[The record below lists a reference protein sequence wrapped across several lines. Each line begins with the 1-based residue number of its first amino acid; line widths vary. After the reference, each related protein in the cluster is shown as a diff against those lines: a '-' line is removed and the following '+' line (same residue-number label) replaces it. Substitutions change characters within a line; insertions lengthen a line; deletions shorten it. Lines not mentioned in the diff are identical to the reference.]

1 MATSQPVPFVPNV
14 NAGTNAPVRN
24 STNVARD
31 DNTVSSQAARAIRDS
46 NSERIIPQDNV
57 LSQYASYTYNI
68 SIYILSP
75 KDYNEIVRTKRFKIP
90 SAQLLMSSGGAP
102 NSSTAGTGTPGG
114 NTGVT
119 GVSPQTQAEATAGRN
134 QFFPLDFYINDVKL
148 TTLQPG
154 KGTRSPHSNTTLN
167 FKIIEP
173 NGISLLPNLHAATQA
188 YIGKDQNYGS
198 QNFCMVIKFYGYDDT
213 GKMVQVQGL
222 KTGSGS
228 TAVVEKWI
236 PFQFTGIKFR
246 IANKLTEYD
255 CSAVCVSNN
264 IATGQ
269 SRGTIPY
276 NVEINAPTLREIL
289 SGNASY
295 TTTAAAPEPAPR
307 PAAGAAAPKPPPK
320 ATAAPKPTI
329 VSGLI
334 EALNQYQEL
343 LTGTGEDA
351 AAPGTFLGTAT
362 GVFDVADVYDIVF
375 TDPDLENASMLPPG
389 SKPKRQGA
397 TLQPQTAN
405 QQVNGAV
412 QTSPANSKTT
422 SATAGT
428 SIIQFLDQTI
438 RNSDYIYD
446 QQLKIITVDGVEEKR
461 NDDNGQGVDW
471 YRIGVTADPIRY
483 DPKRRDYAYKIT
495 YTVSPYRVNEIKGPN
510 FPSTKFK
517 GTHKKYLYWFTGLNT
532 EILSFEQDFNYL
544 YYIVV
549 NSGQPP
555 PNTTLDFR
563 EEAKYAY
570 QPRSNESDQGLAG
583 KTNEAG
589 ANAAQQLY
597 SPGDLAKAKLSILGD
612 PAWIHQGE
620 FWFGATEGTGIQQPF
635 FPDGSINTE
644 VQEPLF
650 EIGFNNPVDY
660 DLQSGRMEVGSTD
673 LGANRYVNGANGNG
687 LATYSYIY
695 RAVSVVS
702 TFANGRF
709 TQDLEGVLITFPI
722 SAIKNNTAVD
732 SQYTETEQETE
743 RLLANLDVA
752 NAARTAQNALNRTAT
767 STPGQ
772 PSSPA
777 TAPARANPAA
787 PSPAAPARPPTSGTQ
802 PVGNAAPAS
811 NTNAQSGG
819 TTQRPADLSR
829 GYTFSETTFRQ
840 KDPAGAKAYRDFQT
854 QKEKEISAAESARL
868 TAQAQRNNNGTVS
881 PRERELIDD
890 RAQTTARLQSQRLAV
905 EKFAPQI
912 QTAGAITFPGTF
924 SPASQQAAA
933 VPRAPQTIGREP

>member
-1 MATSQPVPFVPNV
+1 MATSQPVPFAPNV

-24 STNVARD
+24 PNSAVRD
-31 DNTVSSQAARAIRDS
+31 DNTVSSQVARAVRDS
-46 NSERIIPQDNV
+46 NADRIIPQDNI

-68 SIYILSP
+68 SIYIMSP
-75 KDYNEIVRTKRFKIP
+75 KDYNEIVRTKRFSIP
-90 SAQLLMSSGGAP
+90 GNQLLISSGGAP

-119 GVSPQTQAEATAGRN
+119 GVSPDTQANATAGRN

-173 NGISLLPNLHAATQA
+173 NGISLLDNLYAATQA
-188 YIGKDQNYGS
+188 YVGKKQNYGA

-213 GKMVQVQGL
+213 GKMVQAQGL
-222 KTGSGS
+222 NTGTGG
-228 TAVVEKWI
+228 TAVIEKWI

-246 IANKLTEYD
+246 IANRLTEYE
-255 CSAVCVSNN
+255 CSAVCVANN

-269 SRGTIPY
+269 MRGTIPY
-276 NVEINAPTLREIL
+276 NVEINAPTLKEIL

-295 TTTAAAPEPAPR
+295 TTTAAAPAITPTVAPG
-307 PAAGAAAPKPPPK
+307 GAAPNPPPK

-351 AAPGTFLGTAT
+351 AAPGTFFGRPT

-375 TDPDLENASMLPPG
+375 TDPALENASVLPPTG
-389 SKPKRQGA
+389 ASKAQIP
-397 TLQPQTAN
+397 TTQPQNAN

-412 QTSPANSKTT
+412 QTGAANSKTT

-438 RNSDYIYD
+438 RNSTYVYD
-446 QQLKIITVDGVEEKR
+446 QQLILYTIEGEEIEQQKDK
-461 NDDNGQGVDW
+461 NQGMDW
-471 YRIGVTADPIRY
+471 YRIGVKTEPISY
-483 DPKRRDYAYKIT
+483 DAKRRDYAYKIT
-495 YTVSPYRVNEIKGPN
+495 YIVSPYRVNEIKGPN
-510 FPSTKFK
+510 FPSTKFR
-517 GTHKKYLYWFTGLNT
+517 GTHKKYLYWFTGLNS
-532 EILSFEQDFNYL
+532 EVLSYEQDFNYL
-544 YYIVV
+544 YYVVV
-549 NSGQPP
+549 NGGQQQPQ
-555 PNTTLDFR
+555 TLVDFR
-563 EEAKYAY
+563 EEAKYGY
-570 QPRSNESDQGLAG
+570 QTRSNESDQGAAG
-583 KTNEAG
+583 KVNEPG

-597 SPGDLAKAKLSILGD
+597 SPADLAKAKLSILGD

-620 FWFGATEGTGIQQPF
+620 FWFGVTEGTGPQQPF

-650 EIGFNNPVDY
+650 EIGFNKPVDY
-660 DLQSGRMEVGSTD
+660 DLQSGRMEVSDTD
-673 LGANRYVNGANGNG
+673 LGANRYVTGEGGNG
-687 LATYSYIY
+687 LASQSYIY

-709 TQDLEGVLITFPI
+709 TQDLEGVLVTFPR
-722 SAIKNNTAVD
+722 SAIKANNSVD

-743 RLLANLDVA
+743 RLLANADVA
-752 NAARTAQNALNRTAT
+752 NAARTAQNALNRAST

-772 PSSPA
+772 PSSPT
-777 TAPARANPAA
+777 TAPARANPPTAA
-787 PSPAAPARPPTSGTQ
+787 PTSPAAAPTSSGQ
-802 PVGNAAPAS
+802 PVGPAAAAT

-819 TTQRPADLSR
+819 TRVV
-829 GYTFSETTFRQ
+829 TTTESTLNGDVFRA
-840 KDPAGAKAYRDFQT
+840 KDPAGFAAYTNYIADRR
-854 QKEKEISAAESARL
+854 KEL
-868 TAQAQRNNNGTVS
+868 TSQYEKSLTEQANRNSNGNIP
-881 PRERELIDD
+881 PRQRELIVERAQD
-890 RAQTTARLQSQRLAV
+890 RAFVQALDEARI
-905 EKFAPQI
+905 KFDPQI
-912 QTAGAITFPGTF
+912 KAAGAGGITTTTN
-924 SPASQQAAA
+924 PAAQQGAA
-933 VPRAPQTIGREP
+933 VPRAPQTSSREP